1 MYTCKYMNQCS
12 IQFSICGLL
21 GTGNGH
27 CMTQHV
33 SVYSKDDY
41 NYELI
46 VHVHLYTC
54 MPPMYIVHT
63 TCNCTYQCTLYI
75 VCTVSMYYIHVL
87 TVPTNVHVYIP
98 TENIETCKQ
107 YSLFYSLPVIV

>member
-1 MYTCKYMNQCS
+1 M
-12 IQFSICGLL
+12 I
-21 GTGNGH
+21 
-27 CMTQHV
+27 
-33 SVYSKDDY
+33 

-46 VHVHLYTC
+46 VPVHLYTC
-54 MPPMYIVHT
+54 MPPMYIVHA

-98 TENIETCKQ
+98 TENIETCTQ
-107 YSLFYSLPVIV
+107 YSLFYSLPVIVLKRAMDTEDRPFLKLYRALVISD

>member
-1 MYTCKYMNQCS
+1 MYTC
-12 IQFSICGLL
+12 IL
-21 GTGNGH
+21 
-27 CMTQHV
+27 
-33 SVYSKDDY
+33 
-41 NYELI
+41 
-46 VHVHLYTC
+46 C

-63 TCNCTYQCTLYI
+63 TGNCTYQCTMYI

-98 TENIETCKQ
+98 TENIETCTQ

>member
-12 IQFSICGLL
+12 IQFYICEVL
-21 GTGNGH
+21 GTGNEH

-63 TCNCTYQCTLYI
+63 TCNCTYMYQCTLYI
-75 VCTVSMYYIHVL
+75 VYTVSMYYIL
-87 TVPTNVHVYIP
+87 TVHTNVHVYIL
-98 TENIETCKQ
+98 TENFETCTQ